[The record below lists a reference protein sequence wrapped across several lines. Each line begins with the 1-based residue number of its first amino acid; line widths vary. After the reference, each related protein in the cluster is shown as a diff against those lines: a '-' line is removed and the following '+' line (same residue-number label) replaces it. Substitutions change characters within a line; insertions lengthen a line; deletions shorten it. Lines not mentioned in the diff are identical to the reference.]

1 MGMIPSA
8 DINSMK
14 RCFAARLIRSW
25 VFEELGTNGITE
37 LTKLNNLLRSQSYWD
52 TLSQTHTA
60 CVLMTILWNGCRLVW
75 WYDLSSMSHVALPWS
90 FRMNFAGRQRRK
102 TDDRSDGFECVEW
115 VVEWCVGKRENYEYT
130 CVYIHTYIYIYT
142 YILKWNFRSFSQRFG
157 RSHSGRHLE
166 IVSC

>member
-37 LTKLNNLLRSQSYWD
+37 LTKLKNLLRSQSYWD

-60 CVLMTILWNGCRLVW
+60 CVLMTILWNGCRLAW
-75 WYDLSSMSHVALPWS
+75 WYDLSSMSHVALPWI
-90 FRMNFAGRQRRK
+90 FRMNFAGRQRK

-130 CVYIHTYIYIYT
+130 CIYIHTYIHIYIH
-142 YILKWNFRSFSQRFG
+142 ILKWNFRSFSQRFG

-166 IVSC
+166 RVSC